1 MKSLQA
7 LLPGENGPVDQC
19 SKVNDI
25 KKAIHDLLWKY
36 LRGHVKRDQTLQ
48 AIGEMITMHNELGG
62 IIIDVLSLIDTE
74 SSMLTNEKEREE
86 VRERLLSFLKESE
99 RYLSTDTL
107 KERLEIE
114 TLGAAGIVKNSKK
127 FFSTVIK
134 TKTKLL

>member
-1 MKSLQA
+1 MQRLQ
-7 LLPGENGPVDQC
+7 
-19 SKVNDI
+19 
-25 KKAIHDLLWKY
+25 
-36 LRGHVKRDQTLQ
+36 LRINISFFK
-48 AIGEMITMHNELGG
+48 AIGEMITMHSEVGS
-62 IIIDVLSLIDTE
+62 IIIDALSLIDTE
-74 SSMLTNEKEREE
+74 TTMLANEKEKEE

-99 RYLSTDTL
+99 RFLSADTL